1 MAKAQLECPSCGSK
15 VELGD
20 ITCKVCG
27 VNLKSGE
34 SFETRVRQA
43 RGTAVHP
50 EHFTG
55 RIYISVV
62 MAFGLV
68 VFSGLMYQIIV
79 EKTISQVPELFR
91 YPVEKL
97 EEIRGLVARADTEAA
112 EGHKLLAKGDTEAAQ
127 GHQEEAQQV
136 YRLARQRT
144 EELIQ
149 WLTSEADAIVVET
162 PFRAEGPKRHSY
174 RQEKEYNKPVAK
186 RLLKDLRAKAQVEL
200 DRIPAA

>member
-20 ITCKVCG
+20 ITCKICG

-43 RGTAVHP
+43 RGKAVHP

-79 EKTISQVPELFR
+79 EKTITQVPELFR

-97 EEIRGLVARADTEAA
+97 EEIRGLVAR
-112 EGHKLLAKGDTEAAQ
+112 GDTEEAQ

-149 WLTSEADAIVVET
+149 WLTAEADAIVVET
-162 PFRAEGPKRHSY
+162 PFREEGPKRHSY

>member
-20 ITCKVCG
+20 ITCKICG

-43 RGTAVHP
+43 RGKAVHP

-79 EKTISQVPELFR
+79 EKTITQVPELFR

-97 EEIRGLVARADTEAA
+97 EEIRGLVARGEA
-112 EGHKLLAKGDTEAAQ
+112 EAAQ

-149 WLTSEADAIVVET
+149 WLTAEADAIVVET
-162 PFRAEGPKRHSY
+162 PFREEGPKRHSY

>member
-20 ITCKVCG
+20 ITCKICG

-43 RGTAVHP
+43 RGKAVHP

-79 EKTISQVPELFR
+79 EKTITQVPELFR

-97 EEIRGLVARADTEAA
+97 EEVRGLVARGDTEAA
-112 EGHKLLAKGDTEAAQ
+112 QGHKLLAKGDTEAAQ

-144 EELIQ
+144 EELIE

-162 PFRAEGPKRHSY
+162 PFRMEGPKRHSY
-174 RQEKEYNKPVAK
+174 RQEKEYNKPVAR

-200 DRIPAA
+200 DLIPAA